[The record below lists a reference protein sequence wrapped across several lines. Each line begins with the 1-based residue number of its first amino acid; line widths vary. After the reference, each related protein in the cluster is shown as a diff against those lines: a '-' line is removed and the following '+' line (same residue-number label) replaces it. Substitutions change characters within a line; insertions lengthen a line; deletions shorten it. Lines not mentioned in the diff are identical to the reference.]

1 MSTSS
6 AAKAEKSAPRTRAA
20 AKEASRAALV
30 GSALEL
36 FATRG
41 LDVSLDEICAR
52 AGYTRGAFYV
62 HFKNRDEL
70 LAAAMEQIGRGSLD
84 AALGDGTAI
93 DLGEVMRRF
102 REGLESGD
110 HPVSRRG
117 RVRPFQLLD
126 ACARSP
132 AIRERYVALVAE
144 STGRITQVL
153 AAHQQ
158 NGTVR
163 ADVDPRHVA
172 ALLEAMIIG
181 MEILHDVE
189 APVDLEGSAM
199 ALLQLLAAGPQR

>member
-1 MSTSS
+1 MKNP
-6 AAKAEKSAPRTRAA
+6 ARRTRAA
-20 AKEASRAALV
+20 AKEASRAALIN
-30 GSALEL
+30 SALDL

-70 LAAAMEQIGRGSLD
+70 LAAAMEQVGRGSLD
-84 AALGDGTAI
+84 AALGDAGEI
-93 DLGEVMRRF
+93 DLGAVMRRF
-102 REGLESGD
+102 GEGLASGE

-132 AIRERYVALVAE
+132 EIRERYVALVE
-144 STGRITQVL
+144 EGVGRIAEVL
-153 AAHQQ
+153 RAHQQ

-163 ADVDPRHVA
+163 PDVDPRGVA
-172 ALLEAMIIG
+172 TLLEAMVIG
-181 MEILHDVE
+181 VEILHDV
-189 APVDLEGSAM
+189 
-199 ALLQLLAAGPQR
+199 